1 MSDPYGTTKGQQTA
15 KNQAHIFAQDEKVVI
30 DDHIYRFRTLQSRTE
45 EPRTLRV
52 TKNDGKYAT

>member
-30 DDHIYRFRTLQSRTE
+30 DDHIYRFRTIQSRTE
-45 EPRTLRV
+45 ELRALSN
-52 TKNDGKYAT
+52 KN